1 MNNTTNTQKIKKLL
15 RRITRKNANTY
26 NHITTKSGG
35 NNEVTSMTT
44 TSDVKNA
51 DVTTKSSGNNAAV
64 TTKSD
69 VKNAAVTS
77 EDEMSKILMKYIYT
91 CETDKTVEKALNNDD
106 FYKEN
111 VIEKALNNDDVYKK
125 NVVNV
130 RDIKKEIALIFD
142 SIKKCEPKLRC
153 GFLKMAGLFSDELT
167 PCITPEE
174 REKLINV
181 NFHPGKLID
190 KNFQIDLK
198 MINIY
203 QEAILSV
210 LMPIKGEFKPS
221 IEKTLKHWYKNSFLI
236 YVALYFIINL
246 VRITGTNI
254 ITMYSWRH
262 YFLFDFIK
270 KTLFNNE
277 GNNKYVKNTLNN
289 ITVDG
294 KEYTVTPTGDLI
306 FEVKNKYT
314 LSNAIF
320 TDNSGNK
327 CEATPVDILGIF
339 GNNLTGSLELQC
351 SGNISQYTLS
361 EAIFTD
367 NRGNKYQAIQV
378 GDCDTN
384 GDNLTCSI
392 ALQPLITP

>member
-44 TSDVKNA
+44 KSDVKNA
-51 DVTTKSSGNNAAV
+51 DVT
-64 TTKSD
+64 
-69 VKNAAVTS
+69 S
-77 EDEMSKILMKYIYT
+77 EDEMSKVLIKYIYT
-91 CETDKTVEKALNNDD
+91 CETDETVEKALNNDD

-111 VIEKALNNDDVYKK
+111 VIIETALNNDDVYKK

-153 GFLKMAGLFSDELT
+153 RFLKMAGLFSDELT

-198 MINIY
+198 MKNIY

-236 YVALYFIINL
+236 YVALDFIINL

-277 GNNKYVKNTLNN
+277 GNNKYVKNTPNN

-314 LSNAIF
+314 LSTAIF

-327 CEATPVDILGIF
+327 CEATPVGNLGIF
-339 GNNLTGSLELQC
+339 GNNLTGSLELPC

-367 NRGNKYQAIQV
+367 ISGNKYQAIQV